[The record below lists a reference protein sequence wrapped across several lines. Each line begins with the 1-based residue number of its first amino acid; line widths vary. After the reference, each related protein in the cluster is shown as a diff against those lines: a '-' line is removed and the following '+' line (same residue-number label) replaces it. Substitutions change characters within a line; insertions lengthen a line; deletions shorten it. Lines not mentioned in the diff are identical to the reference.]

1 MVSFIYNFTYN
12 IKMFKDTYVAC
23 GSFDIV
29 KCDNHLRLVAG
40 LLSSRNLEYASLT
53 GSCRCVH
60 K

>member
-1 MVSFIYNFTYN
+1 MSCLSLSLLEF
-12 IKMFKDTYVAC
+12 YVTC
-23 GSFDIV
+23 NDISVIHVTAHDV
-29 KCDNHLRLVAG
+29 KADLRLVAG